1 MKTGRQILMLALAF
15 ACGWALRGAQP
26 PETQVEPKTATQQ
39 QPLTA
44 NKANEL
50 EQNIRASKASDQSV
64 QEAFGDGLNESL
76 LQEFE
81 QLLFSGQFD
90 QASATLHQISSQL
103 QPVDIEFPGALF
115 TTCVIQFGLDEY
127 QFSFSLMNTEVQ
139 LSSLDRYSPSSQFF
153 DVLEQAHLN
162 PQAALA
168 AYDDL
173 SSYYQQQVT
182 SSQLKHLE
190 NWLGRF
196 KFYLHQRQAILYLR
210 SGSDP
215 EGPPHGF

>member
-1 MKTGRQILMLALAF
+1 MLMLALAF
-15 ACGWALRGAQP
+15 ACGWVLRGAQP
-26 PETQVEPKTATQQ
+26 PETQVEPKAATQQ

-90 QASATLHQISSQL
+90 QASATLRQISSQL

-115 TTCVIQFGLDEY
+115 TTCVIQFGLHEY
-127 QFSFSLMNTEVQ
+127 QSSFSLMNIEVEP
-139 LSSLDRYSPSSQFF
+139 SSLDRYSPSSPFF

-168 AYDDL
+168 AYDEL

-196 KFYLHQRQAILYLR
+196 KFYLHQRQVILYLR
-210 SGSDP
+210 SGSDLA
-215 EGPPHGF
+215 GPPHGF